1 MYVAYIVVAALLS
14 VLLVFSAIGKL
25 TKNETQVKSLAK
37 AGVPLKMLPPLAAL
51 EIAGAIGL
59 VIGIFWAPLGI
70 AAAIGVVLYF
80 VGAIIAHIRASD
92 VKGISGPAP
101 VLVLAAAAL
110 VLRVVSL

>member
-1 MYVAYIVVAALLS
+1 MNVAYIVVAALLS
-14 VLLVFSAIGKL
+14 VLLVFSASGKL
-25 TKNETQVKSLAK
+25 TKNEKQIESLSK

-59 VIGIFWAPLGI
+59 VIGIFYAPLGI

-80 VGAIIAHIRASD
+80 VGAIIAHIRSND

-101 VLVLAAAAL
+101 VLVFAAATL